1 LAQLLK
7 VIAGLD
13 RRPQRQE
20 LFKTNPGIF
29 GTNIYQIVAKESSV
43 ANPQKVGKIDEK
55 NQKNGTK
62 IIWQHCF
69 RLKQPMNYPIPW
81 LTLVISATIATM
93 G

>member
-1 LAQLLK
+1 MAQLLK

-43 ANPQKVGKIDEK
+43 ADPQKVGKIDENIRK
-55 NQKNGTK
+55 MEQKLFGNTALDLNS
-62 IIWQHCF
+62 Q
-69 RLKQPMNYPIPW
+69 
-81 LTLVISATIATM
+81 
-93 G
+93 